1 MRELILPPKARTVLA
16 HLNRTGHITS
26 RSAIMDHSI
35 GSLTKEI
42 HRLRTYGLQIATVQ
56 KKHPITGQRYADY
69 VLVKEAA

>member
-1 MRELILPPKARTVLA
+1 MRELILHPKTRTLLS
-16 HLNRTGHITS
+16 HLERTGHITS

-42 HRLRTYGLQIATVQ
+42 NRLRTYGYQIDTVQ

-69 VLVKEAA
+69 VLRKEAA